1 MSQEVKNSPFAAKLF
16 IFTKVNFI
24 EWFNE
29 IYELAIHG
37 WQILWQISS
46 TTPIVCWTR
55 WNLLPWYILKQLTM
69 CKLPETRVK
78 CTFNT
83 FDSWNYLP
91 SELFLWRQN
100 MLWNDQEREYFE
112 KSAFSDLRRYITL
125 FVLFFVLLSRFFHYF
140 SRSVRLF
147 ECFSNNFENIL
158 QPPFWNKEI
167 NIY

>member
-1 MSQEVKNSPFAAKLF
+1 MSQEVKNIPFAAKLF

-78 CTFNT
+78 CTFNA

-100 MLWNDQEREYFE
+100 MLWNDQERERVFRKE
-112 KSAFSDLRRYITL
+112 CVFWSKKIHHPFRVILRITFKVFS
-125 FVLFFVLLSRFFHYF
+125 LFFKERKT
-140 SRSVRLF
+140 VRM
-147 ECFSNNFENIL
+147 L
-158 QPPFWNKEI
+158 Q
-167 NIY
+167 